1 MAIAPRKSDDMKLT
15 VSQIKYLLVL
25 SKAQDSGGV
34 RISDMAKT
42 LDIKRSSVFNMLKK
56 LAEAGLVVKNDDKT
70 VSLTEKG
77 KSMAAEISLKAEDYT
92 AKLQE
97 HFGISPENSEE
108 CAVILISR
116 ENGAQDEAICG
127 E

>member
-1 MAIAPRKSDDMKLT
+1 MAIAPQKSDGMKLT

-25 SKAQDSGGV
+25 SKAQDSGV
-34 RISDMAKT
+34 RISDMAKA

-77 KSMAAEISLKAEDYT
+77 KYMAAEISLKAEEYT

-97 HFGISPENSEE
+97 HLGISLENSRD
-108 CAVILISR
+108 CAIILSSR
-116 ENGAQDEAICG
+116 ENGVQDEAICG